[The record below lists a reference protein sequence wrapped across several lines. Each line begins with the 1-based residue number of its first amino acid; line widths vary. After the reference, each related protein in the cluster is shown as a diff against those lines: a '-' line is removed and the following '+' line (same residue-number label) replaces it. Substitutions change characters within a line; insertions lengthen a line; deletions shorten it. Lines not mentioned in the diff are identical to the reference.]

1 MKSLRLP
8 VTLWLLTAVTAAA
21 QPPFD
26 AAEAGRAAIQ
36 QLVKGDFAAF
46 MASSDEKMRTALP
59 EEKLRSAWANVQ
71 AQAGAFKQMRN
82 PRVSIKGE
90 YQVVL
95 IEAEFEKATAE
106 IQIAFNASRQIAGF
120 NIRPAAPAAAFTDAS
135 YVSRDRFSERAV
147 TIDAGG
153 WPLPGVLAIPSGVG
167 PFPAVVLVHGS
178 GPGDRDQTIGPNKPF
193 RDLALGL
200 ASRGVAV
207 LRYDKRTRAHGG
219 KMASLPQLTVKEEVI
234 DDAIAAVKLLRATE
248 GIDPKR
254 IFVAGHSLGGMLV
267 PRIAAAG
274 AEVSGVIILAGAV
287 RSLEQS
293 IADQTRYLALAD
305 GKIAPDEQPLVDEAA
320 ALVERVKALKDGD
333 PPISFAGISAPASY
347 WLDLRG
353 YNPPNEAQKLKLP
366 MLVLQGERDYQ
377 VTMEDFAKWKAA
389 VGSRA
394 AVMLKSYPGLNHLFM
409 PGAGPSV
416 PAEYMTAG
424 HVAEEVVRDIASWVA
439 SGTLPVP
446 PKGIANLGGQAP

>member
-1 MKSLRLP
+1 
-8 VTLWLLTAVTAAA
+8 
-21 QPPFD
+21 
-26 AAEAGRAAIQ
+26 
-36 QLVKGDFAAF
+36 
-46 MASSDEKMRTALP
+46 
-59 EEKLRSAWANVQ
+59 
-71 AQAGAFKQMRN
+71 
-82 PRVSIKGE
+82 
-90 YQVVL
+90 
-95 IEAEFEKATAE
+95 
-106 IQIAFNASRQIAGF
+106 
-120 NIRPAAPAAAFTDAS
+120 
-135 YVSRDRFSERAV
+135 
-147 TIDAGG
+147 
-153 WPLPGVLAIPSGVG
+153 
-167 PFPAVVLVHGS
+167 LVHGS

-234 DDAIAAVKLLRATE
+234 DDVIAAVKLLRAAE

-267 PRIAAAG
+267 PRIAAAAG

-320 ALVERVKALKDGD
+320 ALVGRVKTLKDGD

-347 WLDLRG
+347 WLDLRD
-353 YNPPNEAQKLKLP
+353 YNPPTEAQKLKVP

-394 AVMLKSYPGLNHLFM
+394 AVTLKSYPGLNHLFM
-409 PGAGPSV
+409 AGAGPSV

-424 HVAEEVVRDIASWVA
+424 HVAEEVVRDIGSWVA
-439 SGTLPVP
+439 SGTLPAP
-446 PKGIANLGGQAP
+446 PNGIAY

>member
-8 VTLWLLTAVTAAA
+8 LSLWLITAVTAAA
-21 QPPFD
+21 QTPFD

-46 MASSDEKMRTALP
+46 TASGDEKMRAALP
-59 EEKLRSAWANVQ
+59 EDKLRSVWASVQ
-71 AQAGAFKQMRN
+71 AQAGPFKQMRN

-90 YQVVL
+90 YQVVV
-95 IEAEFEKATAE
+95 IEAEFEKATTE
-106 IQIAFNASRQIAGF
+106 IQIAFNAARQIAGF
-120 NIRPAAPAAAFTDAS
+120 NIRPAAAPAVFIDAS

-153 WPLPGVLAIPSGVG
+153 WPLPGILAIPSGAG

-207 LRYDKRTRAHGG
+207 LRYDKRTRAHGA
-219 KMASLPQLTVKEEVI
+219 KMAALSQLTVKEEVI
-234 DDAIAAVKLLRATE
+234 DDVIAAVKLLGAAE
-248 GIDPKR
+248 GIDAKR
-254 IFVAGHSLGGMLV
+254 IFVAGHSLGGMLA
-267 PRIAAAG
+267 PRIAAAAG
-274 AEVSGVIILAGAV
+274 ADIAGVIILAGAV

-320 ALVERVKALKDGD
+320 ALVERVKALKNGD

-347 WLDLRG
+347 WLDLRD
-353 YNPPNEAQKLKLP
+353 YNPPIEAQKLKVP

-389 VGSRA
+389 VGSRG
-394 AVMLKSYPGLNHLFM
+394 AVTLKSYSELNHLFM
-409 PGAGPSV
+409 AGAGPSA

-424 HVAEEVVRDIASWVA
+424 HVAEEVVRDISAWVT
-439 SGTLPVP
+439 SGALPRP
-446 PKGIANLGGQAP
+446 PKDIAY